1 LLLLLPN
8 WKCKHTLIS
17 NKNNVMDDLLPGF
30 TTAGQLSNPGRQL
43 FGFDLHKDGQKS
55 LLQSIQYVPEGDFI

>member
-1 LLLLLPN
+1 
-8 WKCKHTLIS
+8 
-17 NKNNVMDDLLPGF
+17 MDDLLPGF